1 LKISTKKIALSGLL
15 IALGIAAGSFL
26 YIPVGVSKVYPVQH
40 FVNVA
45 GAVIL
50 GPYYAVINAF
60 LISLVRN
67 MMGTGTLLAY
77 PGSMIG
83 ALLAGLLFKKF
94 KSTYAAAA
102 GELVGT
108 GLLGAVLC
116 YPVAA
121 LLMGRDAALFLFV
134 VPFSMSSLAG
144 VVIALAFLNLPVIK
158 RYIKNIPEGE

>member
-1 LKISTKKIALSGLL
+1 MKISTKKIVLSGLL

-40 FVNVA
+40 FVNVV

-60 LISLVRN
+60 VISLIRN

-77 PGSMIG
+77 PGSMVG
-83 ALLAGLLFKKF
+83 ALLAGLLFRKF
-94 KSTYAAAA
+94 KRTYAAAA

-108 GLLGAVLC
+108 GLLGAVLS

-121 LLMGRDAALFLFV
+121 LLMGRNAALFLFV

-144 VVIALAFLNLPVIK
+144 VVIALVFLNLPVIK